1 MNALA
6 TGAALIAPAPDLH
19 RIATEQAVEIARLRE
34 ALQQV
39 LDHCRNTGRGSEV
52 IDSRIVERCEDTAV
66 AALTW
71 P

>member
-39 LDHCRNTGRGSEV
+39 LHHCRNTGRGSEV

-66 AALTW
+66 DALTC